1 MPVGRAPLA
10 KSVAGRAV
18 LAFVDVPA
26 AAQRALEGGGNRQV
40 ERKGLAAVARGG
52 LEESDLLAGVWAR
65 TRCASVCR
73 TGWFTGTG
81 TITQVPMASVRCA
94 GHAAI
99 GRLLPA
105 AGKNP
110 GKNPAIQKLKKTLG
124 LNSTVREKDSTVLT
138 LKVTLI

>member
-1 MPVGRAPLA
+1 MSIRWGDPSGQRKLGLSPKRTIASSVVMIPNVAPI
-10 KSVAGRAV
+10 SV
-18 LAFVDVPA
+18 F
-26 AAQRALEGGGNRQV
+26 
-40 ERKGLAAVARGG
+40 AR
-52 LEESDLLAGVWAR
+52 AR

-110 GKNPAIQKLKKTLG
+110 GKNPAVQKLKKTLG

-138 LKVTLI
+138 FSSP